1 LTALLYLFEACR
13 FALRAL
19 VVAMSVHFIG
29 ATILFLRA
37 RRKAEA
43 PPAPPA
49 EWPRV
54 TIQLPMRNEY
64 YTAARAIEAA
74 AELDYPKDRLEIQIL
89 DDSDDE
95 TLSLVHEEVVRHR
108 TAGLEVVQLRR
119 YYPTHYKAGA
129 LADGLAKASGEFI
142 AIFDADFVPERDFLK
157 RVIPYFGDPSVGLV
171 QGRWEHL
178 NRTESWF
185 TRLQAQILDGL
196 MVVEQSAKSRA
207 GLPFQFN
214 GSAGVWRKAA
224 IEKSGGWTFDSLTE
238 DFDLSMRAQM
248 AGFRLVHLPDVAV
261 PCELPTTLGLFR
273 VQQRRWA
280 LGTAQLLRK
289 RMGAVLGSSM
299 SASARLSVMT
309 QLGRHF
315 GYPLILLMVLTVPL
329 TTFGYLVTPVDYGL
343 WNPAILGLAMF
354 SLTLQQAVAERA
366 VGRSVLQAILL
377 APLSIVLVIGLAAT
391 YTAALSYGLRDR
403 AGAFHR
409 TPKVPRQPSA
419 DEPVYRAKRSV
430 LVAFEVVIGI
440 AYAAFTVSAID
451 QGLFPEACFLALVGA
466 AYLWVGVGSIRVA
479 AFSPARSGRGK
490 NTGVVPARKTEDR
503 LPADSV
509 PKT

>member
-1 LTALLYLFEACR
+1 
-13 FALRAL
+13 
-19 VVAMSVHFIG
+19 MSAHFI
-29 ATILFLRA
+29 ASTVMFLRG
-37 RRKAEA
+37 RRNPEPT
-43 PPAPPA
+43 PPPPA

-54 TIQLPMRNEY
+54 TVQLPMRNEY

-74 AELDYPKDRLEIQIL
+74 VELDYPKDRIEIQIL
-89 DDSDDE
+89 DDSDDD
-95 TLSLVHEEVVRHR
+95 TLNVVHEEVVRHR
-108 TAGLEVVQLRR
+108 TAGNEVVQLRR

-129 LADGLAKASGEFI
+129 LAGGLARANGEFI
-142 AIFDADFVPERDFLK
+142 AIFDADFVPPRDFLK
-157 RVIPYFGDPSVGLV
+157 RTIPYFSDASVGLV

-178 NRTESWF
+178 NRTQSWF

-196 MVVEQSAKSRA
+196 MVVEQTAKSRA

-214 GSAGVWRKAA
+214 GSAGVWRKTA
-224 IEKSGGWTFDSLTE
+224 IERAGGWTFDSLTE

-248 AGFRLVHLPDVAV
+248 AGFRLIHLPDVAV

-289 RMGAVLGSSM
+289 RLGGVLRSSL
-299 SASARLSVMT
+299 SASARLSVIT

-329 TTFGYLVTPVDYGL
+329 TTFGYLVMPLDYGL
-343 WNPAILGLAMF
+343 WNAAILGTAVF
-354 SLTLQQAVAERA
+354 SIGFQQAVAAR
-366 VGRSVLQAILL
+366 VTGRSVVQAVLL
-377 APLSIVLVIGLAAT
+377 APLSIVLAIGLAAT

-409 TPKVPRQPSA
+409 TPKVPRPPSGG
-419 DEPVYRAKRSV
+419 EPAYRAERSI
-430 LVAFEVVIGI
+430 LVAFEVLVGL
-440 AYAAFTVSAID
+440 AYAAMTVLAVER
-451 QGLFPEACFLALVGA
+451 GFLAEAAFFVLVA
-466 AYLWVGVGSIRVA
+466 VAYSWVGIGSVRVA
-479 AFSPARSGRGK
+479 AFSPPGRSSAVKRADAAATQ
-490 NTGVVPARKTEDR
+490 NSEDR

>member
-19 VVAMSVHFIG
+19 VLAMSVHFIA
-29 ATILFLRA
+29 ATIMFLRA
-37 RRKAEA
+37 RRKPTPSPS
-43 PPAPPA
+43 PPV

-54 TIQLPMRNEY
+54 TVQLPMRNEY

-89 DDSDDE
+89 DDSDDD
-95 TLSLVHEEVVRHR
+95 TLSIVHEEVVRHR
-108 TAGLEVVQLRR
+108 TAGIEMVQLRR

-129 LADGLAKASGEFI
+129 LADGLAKASGDFV
-142 AIFDADFVPERDFLK
+142 AIFDADFVPPPDFLK
-157 RVIPYFGDPSVGLV
+157 RAIPYFNDPSIGLV

-196 MVVEQSAKSRA
+196 MVVEQTAKSVA

-214 GSAGVWRKAA
+214 GSAGVWRKTA
-224 IEKSGGWTFDSLTE
+224 IERSGGWTFDSLTE

-248 AGFRLVHLPDVAV
+248 AGFRLVHLPDLAV

-289 RMGAVLGSSM
+289 RIGTVLRSSM
-299 SASARLSVMT
+299 SPSARLSVLT

-315 GYPLILLMVLTVPL
+315 GYPLILLTVLTVPL
-329 TTFGYLVTPVDYGL
+329 TTFGYLVTPFDYGL
-343 WNPAILGLAMF
+343 LNPAILAIAMF
-354 SLTLQQAVAERA
+354 SVAFQQVVAERA
-366 VGRSVLQAILL
+366 VGRSVIQAILL
-377 APLSIVLVIGLAAT
+377 APFSIVMAIGLAAT
-391 YTAALSYGLRDR
+391 YTAALTYGLRDR

-409 TPKVPRQPSA
+409 TPKVPRQPA
-419 DEPVYRAKRSV
+419 GGEPVYRAERSV
-430 LVAFEVVIGI
+430 LVLVEALVGI
-440 AYAAFTVSAID
+440 AYAAFTVFAIER
-451 QGLFPEACFLALVGA
+451 GLLLEACFLALVSV
-466 AYLWVGVGSIRVA
+466 AYFWVGVGSIRVA
-479 AFSPARSGRGK
+479 AFSPVRNARLSRSA
-490 NTGVVPARKTEDR
+490 NVARKNEDR

>member
-1 LTALLYLFEACR
+1 MTPLLYAFEACR
-13 FALRAL
+13 LALRVL
-19 VVAMSVHFIG
+19 VVLMSAHFI
-29 ATILFLRA
+29 ASTILFLRA
-37 RRKAEA
+37 KRRPEPPPRA
-43 PPAPPA
+43 PTA
-49 EWPRV
+49 WPRV
-54 TIQLPMRNEY
+54 TVQLPMRNEFF
-64 YTAARAIEAA
+64 TAARAIEAA
-74 AELDYPKDRLEIQIL
+74 AELDYPRELLEIQIL

-95 TLSLVHEEVVRHR
+95 TLSVVHEEVVRLR

-129 LADGLAKASGEFI
+129 LADGLTHANGEFI
-142 AIFDADFVPERDFLK
+142 AIFDADFVPPRDFLK
-157 RVIPYFGDPSVGLV
+157 RSIPYFNDPSVALV

-196 MVVEQSAKSRA
+196 MVVEQTAKSRA

-214 GSAGVWRKAA
+214 GSAGVWRKSA
-224 IEKSGGWTFDSLTE
+224 IEKAGGWTFDSLTE

-248 AGFRLVHLPDVAV
+248 AGFRLVHLADLAV

-289 RMGAVLGSSM
+289 RLGRILRSPLSLP
-299 SASARLSVMT
+299 ARLSIIT

-329 TTFGYLVTPVDYGL
+329 TTFEYMRAPLDYGIY
-343 WNPAILGLAMF
+343 NPMILGLAMASVAF
-354 SLTLQQAVAERA
+354 QQAVAERA
-366 VGRSVLQAILL
+366 VGRSAFRAVLLS
-377 APLSIVLVIGLAAT
+377 PLSIALVIGLAAT
-391 YTAALSYGLRDR
+391 YTVALGYGLRDR

-409 TPKVPRQPSA
+409 TPKVPRPPTSG
-419 DEPVYRAKRSV
+419 EPVYRAERSV
-430 LVAFEVVIGI
+430 LVPFEVLIGV
-440 AYAAFTVSAID
+440 AYVVFTVVALSR
-451 QGLFPEACFLALVGA
+451 GLVPQACFLAFVGGSS
-466 AYLWVGVGSIRVA
+466 LWVGLGSIRVS
-479 AFSPARSGRGK
+479 AFSPRRPSVRAAPVRAGAS
-490 NTGVVPARKTEDR
+490 KTEP
-503 LPADSV
+503 LPVDSV